1 MLGGKSNV
9 FYYFYFM
16 PGSTWRN
23 IFKDSCQQT
32 LSSSFSSECS
42 DFSLPVPCIPNR
54 GRPFSPSILSTACL
68 PHHHRPSPICL
79 SALRPQSWGCTL
91 SLPPSLSL
99 PASLSLMR
107 RDRYGR
113 GGRGG
118 TCLSKPA
125 VENEGSDEGGMLCIL
140 NAQTPVRG
148 GGGFGVG
155 IYQ

>member
-1 MLGGKSNV
+1 MSGCTRIV
-9 FYYFYFM
+9 
-16 PGSTWRN
+16 
-23 IFKDSCQQT
+23 
-32 LSSSFSSECS
+32 
-42 DFSLPVPCIPNR
+42 FSLLFAGLDLKKYIQ
-54 GRPFSPSILSTACL
+54 GQ
-68 PHHHRPSPICL
+68 L
-79 SALRPQSWGCTL
+79 SAKL
-91 SLPPSLSL
+91 SLPPFPLSALTPVCLSPPSPTEGGLSVHPHSPQPAFPTAVALRPSVCLHCDHCPEGVLCLPLLPPPL
-99 PASLSLMR
+99 PASFSLMR

>member
-1 MLGGKSNV
+1 M
-9 FYYFYFM
+9 
-16 PGSTWRN
+16 
-23 IFKDSCQQT
+23 CQSSLFPLLYAKLNLKKYIQGQ
-32 LSSSFSSECS
+32 LSAK
-42 DFSLPVPCIPNR
+42 VP
-54 GRPFSPSILSTACL
+54 PFPSV
-68 PHHHRPSPICL
+68 CL
-79 SALRPQSWGCTL
+79 SPASPTEGGL
-91 SLPPSLSL
+91 SVHPYSPHGLPSPPSLWAFAHLSVCSETTVLRVHSVSPSSSSSSPL

-140 NAQTPVRG
+140 NAQTPVRC
-148 GGGFGVG
+148 GGGFEVG